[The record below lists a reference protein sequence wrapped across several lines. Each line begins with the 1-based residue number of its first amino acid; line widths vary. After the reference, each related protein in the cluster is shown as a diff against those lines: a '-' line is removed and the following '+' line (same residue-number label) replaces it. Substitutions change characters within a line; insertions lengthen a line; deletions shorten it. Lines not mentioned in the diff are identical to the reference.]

1 MFTGLVQ
8 SVGKIHL
15 RGNGLLVEGCNP
27 FSPLSIGDSISVDGV
42 CLTAAEVVP
51 NGFIA
56 DISEETINRST
67 LGEKAE
73 LGAFVNLEPAL
84 RLSDRLGG
92 HLVSGHVDGI
102 GKVLLI
108 EDLKNSWNIQIKY
121 RSKDFDRYLCEKAS
135 IALNGISLTIS
146 KVDYQNSNFS
156 VAVIPHT
163 WDNTSLKYLKIGMLV
178 NLEADMMAKYAE
190 RLLKDLP
197 TNTNNQNKKSII
209 SSEITENWLEA
220 QGW

>member
-8 SVGKIHL
+8 AVGKIHL
-15 RGNGLLVEGCNP
+15 RGHGLLVEGCNA
-27 FSPLSIGDSISVDGV
+27 FSPLSVGDSISVDGV
-42 CLTAAEVVP
+42 CLTAVELVA

-67 LGEKAE
+67 LGEKAA
-73 LGAFVNLEPAL
+73 LGGFVNLEPAL

-92 HLVSGHVDGI
+92 HLVSGHVDGV
-102 GKVLLI
+102 GSVLLI
-108 EDLKNSWNIQIKY
+108 EDIKNSWNIQIKWQS
-121 RSKDFDRYLCEKAS
+121 RDFDRYICEKAS

-163 WDNTSLKYLKIGMLV
+163 WENTSLKYLKIGMLV

-197 TNTNNQNKKSII
+197 KKKQNKESII